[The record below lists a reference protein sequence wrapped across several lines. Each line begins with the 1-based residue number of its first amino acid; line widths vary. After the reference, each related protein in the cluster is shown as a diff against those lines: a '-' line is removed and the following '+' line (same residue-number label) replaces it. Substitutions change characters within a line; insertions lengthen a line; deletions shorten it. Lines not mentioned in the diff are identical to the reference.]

1 MSTHSN
7 GISLNAK
14 RYNDTLVVNLKPSG
28 QPSGADFHNIAPRLE
43 AALYSIQ
50 SPHVTLL
57 VDITELDGWGLKAA
71 WSEFL
76 LGLRLGA
83 EFDRI
88 AIYSK
93 HSWQNFIVRAT
104 SWLIS
109 NNIKAFKR
117 YDEATDWV
125 MSS

>member
-1 MSTHSN
+1 MSRLTN
-7 GISLNAK
+7 GIALEAK
-14 RYNDTLVVNLKPSG
+14 RHNGTLVVNLKPSG
-28 QPSGADFHNIAPRLE
+28 QPTGADFHNIAPRLE

-50 SPHVTLL
+50 SPCVTLL

-88 AIYSK
+88 AVYSK
-93 HSWQNFIVRAT
+93 HSWQNLIVRAT

-117 YDEATDWV
+117 YDEATNWV
-125 MSS
+125 MAS